1 MNAAAKMIHQATLFN
16 GQWAQLHMS
25 KSMGLILSLV
35 MLLLFSGLAVI
46 YTTNAYRLTFNQV
59 QQAEQARHALELQRG
74 QLLLEQASLAT
85 PARVAE
91 LAQEKLEMQLP
102 DAQQSFVLRAQ

>member
-16 GQWAQLHMS
+16 GQWTQLHMS
-25 KSMGLILSLV
+25 KAMGLIMGLV
-35 MLLLFSGLAVI
+35 MLLLFSGLAVT
-46 YTTNAYRLTFNQV
+46 YSTNAYRLTFDQV
-59 QQAEQARHALELQRG
+59 QQAELERHNLELQRG

-102 DAQQSFVLRAQ
+102 DSQHSFVLRAQ